1 MPAVRP
7 TRARPSAAF
16 VPASVLPRANATP
29 PKFARPPKATLPAQV
44 PRGWKRLRV
53 SLSKPKCPLRKTPG
67 VRGHQF
73 AASLINLLPPS
84 VAEPRN
90 ITKKLKYH
98 CLDYVEVHGSLTP
111 DPELAAYITRKTLQ
125 EFNVDQLRYRA
136 ASSCPYTEGGAIDAY
151 FDAAET
157 FDRDFVHPVLFA
169 DELDELLATKRQ
181 LRQINQRLGRLD
193 PETQAQLAGRPVLE
207 FVIQNPFPVPDP
219 RHKHFYTQ
227 IRERWAAL
235 KGVNPDTLPWSSR
248 CASLQF
254 TLKNHYHQ
262 DPFDARCRE
271 QYCKYEFWQAQLQE
285 LEANGQ
291 IEARS
296 KALPNKVS
304 TYSFYGTHDSGLY

>member
-29 PKFARPPKATLPAQV
+29 PRIREALKGHSPSSSPSRMEEAARVAFKAQV
-44 PRGWKRLRV
+44 
-53 SLSKPKCPLRKTPG
+53 S
-67 VRGHQF
+67 
-73 AASLINLLPPS
+73 AAKDAWL
-84 VAEPRN
+84 AEPRN

-98 CLDYVEVHGSLTP
+98 CLAADYVEVHGSLTR

-157 FDRDFVHPVLFA
+157 FDRDFGHPVLFA

-193 PETQAQLAGRPVLE
+193 PETQAQLAGRPILE

-248 CASLQF
+248 CASFQF

-271 QYCKYEFWQAQLQE
+271 QYCKHEFWQAQLQE

-291 IEARS
+291 IEARA

>member
-1 MPAVRP
+1 MPAVRS

-29 PKFARPPKATLPAQV
+29 PQIREAPTGHSPSSSPSQMEEAACVIFKAQV
-44 PRGWKRLRV
+44 
-53 SLSKPKCPLRKTPG
+53 S
-67 VRGHQF
+67 
-73 AASLINLLPPS
+73 AAKEAWS
-84 VAEPRN
+84 A
-90 ITKKLKYH
+90 
-98 CLDYVEVHGSLTP
+98 DYVDVHGSLTP
-111 DPELAAYITRKTLQ
+111 NPELAAYITRKTLQ
-125 EFNVDQLRYRA
+125 EFNVDQLGYRA
-136 ASSCPYTEGGAIDAY
+136 TSRCPYTEGGAIDAY

-157 FDRDFVHPVLFA
+157 FDRDFAHPVLFA

-181 LRQINQRLGRLD
+181 LSQINQRLGQLD

-207 FVIQNPFPVPDP
+207 FVIHNPFPVPNP

-235 KGVNPDTLPWSSR
+235 KGVSPDTLPWSSR
-248 CASLQF
+248 CALFQF

-271 QYCKYEFWQAQLQE
+271 QYCKHEFWQVQLQE

-291 IEARS
+291 IEARA

-304 TYSFYGTHDSGLY
+304 TIMPRISERNIELIRTDALPEPHQSPFYVPHTSNVLAKEAPPKL